1 MNSQIESVLDQV
13 FEPYLRHGA
22 DDYIGEPVSQ
32 IEHMSQ
38 CAELARL
45 QGYDDEV
52 ILAAFF
58 HDLGHICAK
67 YNEADNMGGY
77 GRLSHEKVGADFL
90 RVRGFSEKIA
100 TLVER
105 HVEAKRYL
113 CATSSAYYDKLSAA
127 SKQTLKFQG
136 GPMSAAEASAFE
148 SDPLHSLYIKLRA
161 WDELAKRQNHPV
173 PDLDCYRRMAR
184 KHLQQQDDIPR
195 LQ

>member
-1 MNSQIESVLDQV
+1 MDSQIESVLDEV

-67 YNEADNMGGY
+67 YEETDDMGGY

-90 RVRGFSEKIA
+90 RARGFSKKIA
-100 TLVER
+100 TLVEK

-113 CATSSAYYDKLSAA
+113 CAKNSAYYNKLSAA

-136 GPMSAAEASAFE
+136 GPMSAEEAAAFE
-148 SDPLHSLYIKLRA
+148 SDPLHSLYIELRA
-161 WDELAKRQNHPV
+161 WDELAKEQNHPV
-173 PDLDCYRRMAR
+173 PDLDIYRCMAR
-184 KHLQQQDDIPR
+184 KHLQQQDAIS
-195 LQ
+195 